1 MNVVLTEDV
10 IHLPQ
15 VDESLFDAIAENIA
29 HQGYSIHPNALSAD
43 LLNQLHQHVHSM
55 PDDNFKRA
63 GIGREDNLMLN
74 QFVRKD
80 EVCWINGESL
90 AGKAWLAW
98 SAELQRYLNR
108 HLFLGLFSFES
119 HFAHYSPGDFY
130 KTHKDAFKGE
140 SNRILS
146 LVVYLNPCWTKEHQ
160 GELVIYQ
167 DDTREEL
174 VRVTPSFG
182 TIALFL
188 SEDFPH
194 EVLPST
200 RDRYSI
206 AGWFRVN
213 GSGINKVDPPR

>member
-10 IHLPQ
+10 IDLPL
-15 VDESLFDAIAENIA
+15 VNESLFHTMAENIA
-29 HQGYSIHPNALSAD
+29 HQGYSIHPNALPLN
-43 LLNQLHQHVHSM
+43 LLNQLHHHVHSM
-55 PDDNFKRA
+55 PDENFKRA
-63 GIGREDNLMLN
+63 GIGREDKLMLN

-80 EVCWINGESL
+80 EVCWINGESE
-90 AGKAWLAW
+90 AGQAWLSWA
-98 SAELQRYLNR
+98 AELQRYLNR

-140 SNRILS
+140 SNRIIS
-146 LVVYLNPCWTKEHQ
+146 LVVYLNPDWIKEDQ
-160 GELVIYQ
+160 GELVIY
-167 DDTREEL
+167 REESSDEL

-182 TIALFL
+182 TVAIFL

-194 EVLPST
+194 EVLPAN

-213 GSGINKVDPPR
+213 GSGVNKVDPPR